1 LVPFPDRMQSAYVCR
16 QWRRA
21 AHDISFVKHVF
32 PVEMGALAMN
42 PTKMDQNHFR
52 TFEEA
57 LSKALP
63 GDTIELGD
71 GHYWLNSPE
80 ITIDIPLRIVGD
92 EKDPSHV
99 ILELCGTITWKGSIG
114 WIEGVTLRR
123 PKIAAQLEEDQK
135 LLDLKANCKLHMEN
149 CVIDGY
155 SMNEPKAEQN
165 RINCV
170 EVK

>member
-1 LVPFPDRMQSAYVCR
+1 M
-16 QWRRA
+16 
-21 AHDISFVKHVF
+21 
-32 PVEMGALAMN
+32 
-42 PTKMDQNHFR
+42 
-52 TFEEA
+52 
-57 LSKALP
+57 
-63 GDTIELGD
+63 
-71 GHYWLNSPE
+71 
-80 ITIDIPLRIVGD
+80 RIVGD

-165 RINCV
+165 RNNCV